1 MLQAL
6 MRQLENDPNMTSMIA
21 EMFFEQHFDAPE
33 MLDYFGWGLTTKLA
47 DVLQLFHKLR
57 SSGLR
62 LHYWP

>member
-1 MLQAL
+1 MDQLRADPELQH
-6 MRQLENDPNMTSMIA
+6 MVA
-21 EMFFEQHFDAPE
+21 EMYFEQHFDAPE